1 MEQRRQGIMEEQE
14 MIDKMEEQE
23 MIDKDLQGGTFV
35 VFHAGTM
42 TYMDVDD
49 GVYLVEIPPDAEPDE
64 VNEDFILELVEGNA
78 GSFPLNRVVDWRRV
92 FGNE

>member
-1 MEQRRQGIMEEQE
+1 MEQRRQGI
-14 MIDKMEEQE
+14 MEEQE